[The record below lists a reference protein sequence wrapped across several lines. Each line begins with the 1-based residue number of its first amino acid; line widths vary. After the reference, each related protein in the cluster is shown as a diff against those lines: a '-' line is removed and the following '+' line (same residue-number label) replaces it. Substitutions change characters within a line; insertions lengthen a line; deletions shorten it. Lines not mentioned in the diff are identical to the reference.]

1 MKKKP
6 PSVLDAL
13 HTLIKPAF
21 ARDRFRV
28 FVLGP
33 ALKPSESVPRP
44 HTHASTH
51 EAVIQHARYLRS
63 ETRKSLLSAGYSVDF
78 GETKE
83 LQEFWSENFRANDLG
98 SAEML
103 HANKACG
110 AIIVFPSSVGSIS
123 ELGMFVFAPSS
134 LISEKTLAIVHKRYE
149 KDKSFFRKALLEI
162 FEQENGKCAFIEY
175 ANHKSCVEVAVKF
188 VDGKYQKLLRDL
200 HQIRNSKLKEASYS
214 GTIFARS

>member
-6 PSVLDAL
+6 RSVLDAL

-21 ARDRFRV
+21 ERNRFRV

-83 LQEFWSENFRANDLG
+83 LQKFWSENFRANDPG
-98 SAEML
+98 SAEIL
-103 HANKACG
+103 HAKTACG

-123 ELGMFVFAPSS
+123 ELGMFAPSS
-134 LISEKTLAIVHKRYE
+134 RIANKTLAIVHKRYE
-149 KDKSFFRKALLEI
+149 KDKSFFRKALLVI
-162 FEQENGKCAFIEY
+162 FEQENGKCAFINY
-175 ANHKSCVEVAVKF
+175 AKHKSCVEAAVNF
-188 VDGKYQKLLRDL
+188 VDGKYQKYLRDL
-200 HQIRNSKLKEASYS
+200 YEINDSKLKEASYS